1 MKIEPN
7 NDYLWDRTGEP
18 DPQIQEL
25 EEELGALR
33 YQPQPLELP
42 AGVRTEPRRR
52 FLPGLAIAATIAL
65 MALALGLWLS
75 LHRVQTVTTAKQSA
89 IQKQGGEQPAS
100 VVSPTPG
107 LSDEVAVVH
116 KKKAGSPIRHRNP
129 AASTAWARNQK
140 QLPKAS
146 TAKDET
152 VKTQSDE
159 EYAAAAKDQLILA
172 LRLASAKLNFAQR
185 KTQGSPAPGTI
196 RNQHKIG

>member
-25 EEELGALR
+25 EEVLGALR

-52 FLPGLAIAATIAL
+52 FFPGLAIAATIAL
-65 MALALGLWLS
+65 MVLALGLWLS
-75 LHRVQTVTTAKQSA
+75 LHRVQTVTTAKQSD
-89 IQKQGGEQPAS
+89 IQKQRDDQPAPA
-100 VVSPTPG
+100 VTPTHTP
-107 LSDEVAVVH
+107 SDETVVVH
-116 KKKAGSPIRHRNP
+116 KRKTGSAIRQRNP
-129 AASTAWARNQK
+129 AAGSAFARNPK
-140 QLPKAS
+140 RLPKAS
-146 TAKDET
+146 TPKDEMA
-152 VKTQSDE
+152 KTQSDE